1 MNVISND
8 SDGERARS
16 LARSRGRPIDLRNL
30 PHLFAILY
38 ISPREE
44 SFYLHELRVLKGI
57 LLNPESSQTTYHARR
72 FHLALFRP
80 ALIPRT
86 PFPPLP
92 PSSFLSHLPP
102 PKFHFIQWHNLF
114 CFSCSSVFSSLC
126 PSFFFFPFL
135 SPLSLFL
142 LFFFCPRID
151 NERRYIINANKIAGI
166 EYPRKICK
174 EGPRVYKK
182 TRPIL
187 SLDINSPATKL
198 DILFSLFAKHT
209 QRARRGFHRA

>member
-1 MNVISND
+1 MCDLNGRNI
-8 SDGERARS
+8 ERQRRRARF
-16 LARSRGRPIDLRNL
+16 ARSRGRPIDLRNL

-38 ISPREE
+38 ISSREE

-86 PFPPLP
+86 PFPPPSLP
-92 PSSFLSHLPP
+92 VFFLIFLLRSFILSNGT
-102 PKFHFIQWHNLF
+102 IY
-114 CFSCSSVFSSLC
+114 SVSRVALSFRLSLSLC
-126 PSFFFFPFL
+126 PSLFFPLPRL
-135 SPLSLFL
+135 SLSLFL

-187 SLDINSPATKL
+187 SLDINSLRDEA
-198 DILFSLFAKHT
+198 
-209 QRARRGFHRA
+209 

>member
-1 MNVISND
+1 M
-8 SDGERARS
+8 
-16 LARSRGRPIDLRNL
+16 
-30 PHLFAILY
+30 
-38 ISPREE
+38 
-44 SFYLHELRVLKGI
+44 HELRVLKGI

-80 ALIPRT
+80 ALIPPYS
-86 PFPPLP
+86 PFPPSLQ
-92 PSSFLSHLPP
+92 LS
-102 PKFHFIQWHNLF
+102 
-114 CFSCSSVFSSLC
+114 FSSSSSEV
-126 PSFFFFPFL
+126 SFYPMAQFILFLVALSFRLSVPLFFFPFL

-198 DILFSLFAKHT
+198 DILFSLSAKHT
-209 QRARRGFHRA
+209 ARVEGFTRA

>member
-1 MNVISND
+1 MDVISND
-8 SDGERARS
+8 GDGE

-80 ALIPRT
+80 PLIPRT
-86 PFPPLP
+86 LPSLP

-126 PSFFFFPFL
+126 PSLFFPLPQL
-135 SPLSLFL
+135 SLSLSALFL
-142 LFFFCPRID
+142 LSADR
-151 NERRYIINANKIAGI
+151 
-166 EYPRKICK
+166 
-174 EGPRVYKK
+174 
-182 TRPIL
+182 
-187 SLDINSPATKL
+187 
-198 DILFSLFAKHT
+198 
-209 QRARRGFHRA
+209 

>member
-1 MNVISND
+1 MDVISND
-8 SDGERARS
+8 GDGE

-86 PFPPLP
+86 PFPSVFFLIFLLRSFILSNGTIYSVSRVALSFRLSVPLSFFS
-92 PSSFLSHLPP
+92 PSSA
-102 PKFHFIQWHNLF
+102 
-114 CFSCSSVFSSLC
+114 
-126 PSFFFFPFL
+126 
-135 SPLSLFL
+135 LSLS
-142 LFFFCPRID
+142 FCSFSFVRGSIM
-151 NERRYIINANKIAGI
+151 KGGI
-166 EYPRKICK
+166 
-174 EGPRVYKK
+174 
-182 TRPIL
+182 
-187 SLDINSPATKL
+187 
-198 DILFSLFAKHT
+198 
-209 QRARRGFHRA
+209 

>member
-1 MNVISND
+1 MDVISND
-8 SDGERARS
+8 SDGELARS

-86 PFPPLP
+86 PFPSLP
-92 PSSFLSHLPP
+92 PVFFLIFLLRSFILSNGT
-102 PKFHFIQWHNLF
+102 IY
-114 CFSCSSVFSSLC
+114 SVSRVA
-126 PSFFFFPFL
+126 PSFRLSVPLFFFPFL
-135 SPLSLFL
+135 LISLS
-142 LFFFCPRID
+142 FCSFSFVHGSIM
-151 NERRYIINANKIAGI
+151 KGGI
-166 EYPRKICK
+166 
-174 EGPRVYKK
+174 
-182 TRPIL
+182 
-187 SLDINSPATKL
+187 
-198 DILFSLFAKHT
+198 
-209 QRARRGFHRA
+209 